1 MRTTSQATI
10 PSRLLRMLAVCLLL
24 SAACSGRA
32 NPPDEGVAASLRA
45 KYEALRDQLANS
57 PFHRPLYLDS
67 TQKPGKLRGDVY
79 ALVEYPFAM
88 VATAAGRSTQ
98 WCEILLLHL
107 NVKYCSAA
115 AGPPESTLTAF
126 FGGKHEQVAD
136 AAYRVEFVHRVAAES
151 ADYLR
156 VILSAARGPFGTR
169 DYQIMLEAVPLPSAG
184 TFVHLSYS
192 YEYGPGAAMAMRAY
206 LNTLGRA
213 KVGFTIIDRLSGGE
227 PVRVGDIRGALERNV
242 MRYFLAL
249 DAYLGA
255 NSAPPQ
261 ERLEKRLRD
270 WFAATERYPLQ
281 LREVPQDEY
290 LEMKRREFQQLQ
302 GHADG
307 LRDVSAESARTV
319 H

>member
-1 MRTTSQATI
+1 MTTTSQATI

-32 NPPDEGVAASLRA
+32 DPPDEGVAASLRA

-156 VILSAARGPFGTR
+156 VILSAARAICRIRTNTGRPPRWRCGRTSTHSDAR
-169 DYQIMLEAVPLPSAG
+169 RSDSPSSTGCPAAS
-184 TFVHLSYS
+184 LS
-192 YEYGPGAAMAMRAY
+192 A
-206 LNTLGRA
+206 
-213 KVGFTIIDRLSGGE
+213 
-227 PVRVGDIRGALERNV
+227 
-242 MRYFLAL
+242 
-249 DAYLGA
+249 
-255 NSAPPQ
+255 SA
-261 ERLEKRLRD
+261 
-270 WFAATERYPLQ
+270 T
-281 LREVPQDEY
+281 
-290 LEMKRREFQQLQ
+290 
-302 GHADG
+302 
-307 LRDVSAESARTV
+307 SAERSSAM
-319 H
+319 